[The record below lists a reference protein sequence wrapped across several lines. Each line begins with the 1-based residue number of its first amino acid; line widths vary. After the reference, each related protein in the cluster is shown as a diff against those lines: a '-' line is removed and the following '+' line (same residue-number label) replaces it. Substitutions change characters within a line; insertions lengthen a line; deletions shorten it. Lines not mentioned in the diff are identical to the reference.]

1 MFSLSQSNVIRSHK
15 LSCDSARS
23 CELKVATTNHAHSSV
38 ILSASTPEKV
48 ASTDARKLFLQTANP
63 PRIPDL
69 DDPHF
74 RCVLLRKLWSNVVA
88 VKKMKLIWFVV
99 FVGLAASV
107 VQATENE
114 SDQYSNSTRIVNRRK
129 RYLIF
134 RDISR
139 GFVSVVTG
147 GVKFWSL
154 LNFIYSIGSCER

>member
-1 MFSLSQSNVIRSHK
+1 M
-15 LSCDSARS
+15 
-23 CELKVATTNHAHSSV
+23 
-38 ILSASTPEKV
+38 
-48 ASTDARKLFLQTANP
+48 
-63 PRIPDL
+63 
-69 DDPHF
+69 
-74 RCVLLRKLWSNVVA
+74 VA

-147 GVKFWSL
+147 GVKF
-154 LNFIYSIGSCER
+154 